1 MKHSNFE
8 QNSDDDDV
16 DGGFILNH
24 FLHLSNT
31 LHPHTPLTHPN
42 VIILSQ
48 AKKLN
53 KRLKRVGL
61 TVSLRGIKVDII
73 IVITM
78 VINIIVAVADTIIIN
93 IVVINAIL
101 ILQVVECDSGLPTM
115 DYSIYRYLD
124 ILPMMLDTKVSS
136 RLSMSKTKM
145 SATVRNAEGDH
156 LDLKFRNMRNG

>member
-1 MKHSNFE
+1 MGGGMSCNAM
-8 QNSDDDDV
+8 NGV
-16 DGGFILNH
+16 D
-24 FLHLSNT
+24 
-31 LHPHTPLTHPN
+31 
-42 VIILSQ
+42 VIILFQ

-73 IVITM
+73 VIVTM
-78 VINIIVAVADTIIIN
+78 VINIIIVAVADTIIIN

-124 ILPMMLDTKVSS
+124 YLPMMLDIQRYRRDYLCQK
-136 RLSMSKTKM
+136 LKSMP
-145 SATVRNAEGDH
+145 R
-156 LDLKFRNMRNG
+156 

>member
-1 MKHSNFE
+1 M
-8 QNSDDDDV
+8 
-16 DGGFILNH
+16 
-24 FLHLSNT
+24 
-31 LHPHTPLTHPN
+31 
-42 VIILSQ
+42 IILAQ

-73 IVITM
+73 IVIVTM
-78 VINIIVAVADTIIIN
+78 VINIIIVAVADTITIN

-124 ILPMMLDTKVSS
+124 ILPMMLDIQRYRRDYLCQKVKS
-136 RLSMSKTKM
+136 LP
-145 SATVRNAEGDH
+145 ATVRNAEGDH
-156 LDLKFRNMRNG
+156 LDLKFRNMRNGRRRR

>member
-1 MKHSNFE
+1 MMMMMGGSYLIISFTYQIHSIYT
-8 QNSDDDDV
+8 S
-16 DGGFILNH
+16 
-24 FLHLSNT
+24 
-31 LHPHTPLTHPN
+31 THPN

-73 IVITM
+73 IIVTM
-78 VINIIVAVADTIIIN
+78 VINIIVIVTMVINIIIVAVADTIIIN

-136 RLSMSKTKM
+136 RLSMSKTKITT
-145 SATVRNAEGDH
+145 TVRNAEGDH

>member
-1 MKHSNFE
+1 M
-8 QNSDDDDV
+8 
-16 DGGFILNH
+16 LNH

-31 LHPHTPLTHPN
+31 LHPHTRPN

-73 IVITM
+73 IVIVPM
-78 VINIIVAVADTIIIN
+78 VITIIIVAVADTIIIN

-124 ILPMMLDTKVSS
+124 ILPMMLDIQRYRRDYLCQK
-136 RLSMSKTKM
+136 
-145 SATVRNAEGDH
+145 
-156 LDLKFRNMRNG
+156 LKSLPREMQRGIIWI